1 MLIVQYFLLIL
12 IREWVKLYLLDRRG
26 HDDTNLWT
34 LQQRRVSTV
43 SIWAPMVIRSC
54 FPIRT
59 ACSLTYTHYYH
70 TRRQTFDEWMHL
82 LPPDLSVTTL
92 CHMLKK
98 KVLGYY
104 LIRRA
109 VWSSFDLHH
118 VVLVTNHQSYSW
130 KKERKTETWP
140 CDSLYKQRG
149 VEARDNVS
157 LLL

>member
-1 MLIVQYFLLIL
+1 MTTQTCGLCS
-12 IREWVKLYLLDRRG
+12 RDEYLPLVFG
-26 HDDTNLWT
+26 HLW
-34 LQQRRVSTV
+34 LSGRAFPFVPRKNTV
-43 SIWAPMVIRSC
+43 VR
-54 FPIRT
+54 
-59 ACSLTYTHYYH
+59 SLTYTHYYH

-130 KKERKTETWP
+130 KKERKQKPDPVIHFISKEVSRRVITSHCYCSPQIVCP
-140 CDSLYKQRG
+140 CGELVQIFR
-149 VEARDNVS
+149 NF
-157 LLL
+157 